1 MRTIVVSDM
10 HLGCVASPAITGG
23 ARAFEAMLL
32 ALASTRTR
40 VVLNGDN
47 FDFLA
52 QELAPAG
59 NAEQVMHAFTEDA
72 GCALLLSALARV
84 LAVGGELVVRAGE
97 HDRALDEPAVRAVML
112 RALASND
119 AAPPRVS
126 FHDHRCPTLL
136 EIGGARVVVAHDV
149 YDRDS
154 AADRWL
160 AVQVLN
166 PLRRQY
172 GVGLA
177 DLLRPDYASAV
188 AAALVANPTAAKLVL
203 RLADAD
209 VWPKLSGSLR
219 GSAMQLPHVFARAG
233 LTPRERAVMTAA
245 LDPGVVLGVR
255 PADYRHLE
263 HARLKLLR
271 FVLPRHVTDGEA
283 PRRLGDAEWS
293 ATCRLARRFG
303 ASAAILGHSR
313 AVGWRSED
321 GLTALDTGTWA
332 WLLAPPMASD
342 DDGAWRRTLATWQ
355 GSPRIDGP
363 RDGLRL
369 RWTAALIEP
378 RPDNAGA
385 LLALVEWRQGGG
397 LLRWHE
403 RSLPRA

>member
-10 HLGCVASPAITGG
+10 HLGCGASPDITGG

-32 ALASTRTR
+32 ALAATPTR
-40 VVLNGDN
+40 VVLNGDS

-52 QELAPAG
+52 QEFAPAG
-59 NAEQVMHAFTEDA
+59 SAAQVMHAFTEDA
-72 GCALLLSALARV
+72 VCAMLLSALARV
-84 LAVGGELVVRAGE
+84 LSVGGELVVRAGE
-97 HDRALDEPAVRAVML
+97 HDRALEEPAVRGLLL
-112 RALASND
+112 RALAAGD
-119 AAPPRVS
+119 AVPTRVR
-126 FHDHRCPTLL
+126 FYAHRCPTVL

-149 YDRDS
+149 YERDS

-177 DLLRPDYASAV
+177 DLLRPDYVSAV

-203 RLADAD
+203 RLADPD
-209 VWPKLSGSLR
+209 VWPKLAGSLT
-219 GSAMQLPHVFARAG
+219 GSAMQLPRVFAGAG
-233 LTPRERAVMTAA
+233 LTPRERVVMTAA

-255 PADYRHLE
+255 PADHRDLE

-271 FVLPRHVTDGEA
+271 FVLARHVTDGGA
-283 PRRLGDAEWS
+283 PRHIGEAEWR
-293 ATCRLARRFG
+293 AARGLARRFG

-321 GLTALDTGTWA
+321 GLTALDAGTWA
-332 WLLAPPMASD
+332 WLLAPPTAR
-342 DDGAWRRTLATWQ
+342 DGDAVWRRTLATWQ
-355 GSPRIDGP
+355 RSPRIDGP
-363 RDGLRL
+363 QDGLRL

-378 RPDNAGA
+378 RPANDGA
-385 LLALVEWRQGGG
+385 QLALVEWRQGG

-403 RSLPRA
+403 CSLPRAP

>member
-10 HLGCVASPAITGG
+10 HLGCGASPDIAGG

-32 ALASTRTR
+32 ALATAPTR

-52 QELAPAG
+52 QEFAPAG
-59 NAEQVMHAFTEDA
+59 DAEQVMRAFTEDA
-72 GCALLLSALARV
+72 ACAVLLAALARV
-84 LAVGGELVVRAGE
+84 LAAGGQLVVRAGE
-97 HDRALDEPAVRAVML
+97 HDRALDESAVRAVVL
-112 RALASND
+112 RALAPGDS
-119 AAPPRVS
+119 ATRVS

-136 EIGGARVVVAHDV
+136 EIGGARLVVAHDV
-149 YDRDS
+149 YERDS

-172 GVGLA
+172 GVGFA
-177 DLLRPDYASAV
+177 DLLRPDYVSAV

-203 RLADAD
+203 GPPDAE
-209 VWPKLSGSLR
+209 VWPRVAGSLR
-219 GSAMQLPHVFARAG
+219 GSSLQLPQMFARAG
-233 LTPRERAVMTAA
+233 LSPRERTVMTAA

-255 PADYRHLE
+255 PADYQDLE

-271 FVLPRHVTDGEA
+271 FILAPHVADGGA
-283 PRRLGDAEWS
+283 PRRIGGAEWQ
-293 ATCRLARRFG
+293 AARRLARRFG

-313 AVGWRSED
+313 SVGWRSED
-321 GLTALDTGTWA
+321 GLTALDAGTWA
-332 WLLAPPMASD
+332 WLLDPPTPGD
-342 DDGAWRRTLATWQ
+342 DDAVWRRTLATWQ
-355 GSPRIDGP
+355 RSPRIDGM

-378 RPDNAGA
+378 RPAHAGA

-403 RSLPRA
+403 CSLPRAP